1 LGKAAIITPLYI
13 SVAWT
18 LMTSYQL
25 FTETT
30 VTTVTIYIN
39 MYLPTIGA
47 WLASKLDMIVFIHSF
62 AWIFLLSS
70 VIPALILGKERGVL
84 VQFGVCLTL
93 AFLAFVV
100 QDAVTTGLGNGALD
114 QILGIEPLFQNPLL
128 AAAYLMLPYLLMLG
142 FDIRGKRKKQRWLN
156 VERVESETDDFPE
169 DTFIVENDSEEEE
182 KTQEEENGYPK

>member
-25 FTETT
+25 FTQTT

-47 WLASKLDMIVFIHSF
+47 WLVSRLDIIVFIHSF

-70 VIPALILGKERGVL
+70 VIPVLILGKERGVL

-93 AFLAFVV
+93 AFLANEI
-100 QDAVTTGLGNGALD
+100 QYAVTDFGNGTLD
-114 QILGIEPLFQNPLL
+114 QIFGLAPLFQNPLV
-128 AAAYLMLPYLLMLG
+128 AATYLSLPYLLMLG
-142 FDIRGKRKKQRWLN
+142 FDIRGKRKKEKWVK
-156 VERVESETDDFPE
+156 VEKVESETDDFPE
-169 DTFIVENDSEEEE
+169 DTFIVEDDFKEEE
-182 KTQEEENGYPK
+182 KTQEEEQAYQN

>member
-70 VIPALILGKERGVL
+70 VIPALLLGKERGVL
-84 VQFGVCLTL
+84 VQFGLCLTL

-128 AAAYLMLPYLLMLG
+128 AAAYLALPYLLMLG

-169 DTFIVENDSEEEE
+169 DTFIMEDDLREEE